1 MNNFISETDSFV
13 SRSILI
19 SKTVQ
24 DIYPSSRAYSLCN
37 YFKYPMLVN
46 LINGSLL
53 ECYSIYIKVD
63 SNDLD
68 RILGKSG
75 ESFYS
80 HNKFK
85 LLGAEDLP
93 KKILIYSHS
102 KDMAFSKI
110 ELVK

>member
-1 MNNFISETDSFV
+1 M
-13 SRSILI
+13 
-19 SKTVQ
+19 
-24 DIYPSSRAYSLCN
+24 
-37 YFKYPMLVN
+37 
-46 LINGSLL
+46 NGSLL

-93 KKILIYSHS
+93 KKKY
-102 KDMAFSKI
+102 
-110 ELVK
+110 